1 MIYVYIIYMHAYTLP
16 YTYIYMC
23 SNHRER
29 DRESFLTTRL
39 STRHTQ
45 MSEAIKGGWPGV
57 GGDFE
62 RRLGLGFRASA
73 HAPSWF
79 RIWFRAV

>member
-1 MIYVYIIYMHAYTLP
+1 
-16 YTYIYMC
+16 
-23 SNHRER
+23 
-29 DRESFLTTRL
+29 
-39 STRHTQ
+39 

-79 RIWFRAV
+79 RIWFRVGGVSDFVALDLGASVYLV